1 MPDPELILSEN
12 HSTFICRHNNE
23 DFRLSNVSF
32 DTVESDLSSAK
43 ARLPGSPPM
52 ALWVQEWQENMF
64 MDQKR
69 FSFSI
74 DSILENREPISENP
88 RVPGSCEEKL
98 SSPETPGCFCSHCG
112 EIIHLWG
119 PRMLADPAPAAE
131 SSSFAHVQRRVRRHR
146 TIFTEEQLEALED
159 LFRQNQ
165 YPDINTREDLA
176 QRTHLREERVEVWF
190 KNRRA
195 KWRRQKR
202 LPFSLP
208 DDWKTVLHSD

>member
-1 MPDPELILSEN
+1 MSVFSSKAKGIVGPE
-12 HSTFICRHNNE
+12 
-23 DFRLSNVSF
+23 
-32 DTVESDLSSAK
+32 VEK
-43 ARLPGSPPM
+43 
-52 ALWVQEWQENMF
+52 NMF
-64 MDQKR
+64 MDKKR

-74 DSILENREPISENP
+74 DSILSAGLENRDQILENP
-88 RVPGSCEEKL
+88 HVSGSCEENPA
-98 SSPETPGCFCSHCG
+98 SGSAGNPETHGCFCSHCG
-112 EIIHLWG
+112 EIVHLWG
-119 PRMLADPAPAAE
+119 PRMFADPAPAAE

-146 TIFTEEQLEALED
+146 TIFTEEQLAALED

>member
-1 MPDPELILSEN
+1 
-12 HSTFICRHNNE
+12 
-23 DFRLSNVSF
+23 
-32 DTVESDLSSAK
+32 
-43 ARLPGSPPM
+43 M

-64 MDQKR
+64 VDQKR

-74 DSILENREPISENP
+74 DRILENREPVSESP
-88 RVPGSCEEKL
+88 GVSGSCEEKL
-98 SSPETPGCFCSHCG
+98 ASGSAPETHGCLCSHCG

-208 DDWKTVLHSD
+208 DDWKNVLHSD